1 MSSHKTKCNNYFEIK
16 YMSGIFQLQLDVMFL
31 GNPMKK
37 NICIHS
43 NLFPMKCFHIRRFL
57 NLLFLM
63 KDNNVP
69 TERFLVIACGLWIIF
84 WLYGKSVYMNFY
96 GYFVPKFCRRG
107 SISCISTVSF
117 TFGCSMF

>member
-43 NLFPMKCFHIRRFL
+43 NLFPMKYFDIRRFA
-57 NLLFLM
+57 NLLFLIIYS
-63 KDNNVP
+63 NVP
-69 TERFLVIACGLWIIF
+69 TGRFLVIACGLWIIF

-96 GYFVPKFCRRG
+96 GYFVPKF
-107 SISCISTVSF
+107 
-117 TFGCSMF
+117 